1 MFKST
6 TVSNSGPA
14 TDAPVRGRYDQMYG
28 TTFSGPVQ
36 KDRQFQDAARNES
49 MAKAVYQGDPRQFMN
64 QMGKGVRAGG
74 KMEAYRAGI
83 QGAAQSSKAYAQA
96 NQDLLNR
103 LADERAANLQ
113 FQERLS
119 GERGWM
125 RDLQMDRDAV
135 NSRMAMNAY
144 KEFADVELAEK
155 EREAKRIVNEAN
167 RAATIMSALF

>member
-1 MFKST
+1 MFKGT
-6 TVSNSGPA
+6 TVTNAAPSA
-14 TDAPVRGRYDQMYG
+14 DAPVRGTFNQMYG

-49 MAKAVYQGDPRQFMN
+49 MAKAVYQGDPRQFTN
-64 QMGKGVRAGG
+64 QMGKGIRAGG

-83 QGAAQSSKAYAQA
+83 QGQAQASKAYAQA
-96 NQDLLNR
+96 NQEMLNR

-113 FQERLS
+113 FQERLA

-125 RDLQMDRDAV
+125 RDLKMDRDAV
-135 NSRMAMNAY
+135 NTRMAMNAY